1 MEVEIG
7 RGKKGRRAYGFDDI
21 AIVPSRRT
29 RDPDDVDISWNLGP
43 YRFELP
49 LLAAAMDGVV
59 SPRVAG
65 IIGNL
70 GGLAVLNLEGIFTR
84 YEDADAEL
92 ERIAQL
98 PPDQATA
105 EMQRI
110 YAAPVREDL
119 VAQRIREIKEQGVVC
134 AASLTPQ
141 RVTTYYE
148 AALEAGLDILVI
160 QGTVISAEHVS
171 TQSEPLNLKEFIRDV
186 PVPTVVGGCASYE
199 TGLHLMRTG
208 AVGVLVGVGPGAA
221 CTTRGVLGVGVPQAT
236 AISDVRGARE
246 QYMLESG
253 EYCTVIADGG
263 MRTGGDI
270 AKAVAMGADA
280 VMIGSPLARAYEA
293 PGSGYHWGMAT
304 FHPSLPRGARVK
316 TTQNGSLE
324 QILLGPA
331 HENDGTFNLMG
342 SLRTSMATC
351 GYEDLRAFHRAEV
364 MVAPAL
370 QSEGKLLQREQSI
383 GMGATTAAAAAPRNG
398 GAAHGIPVVAD
409 TPSTDPVMVAAEPT
423 PATPSA
429 DPPLS

>member
-29 RDPDDVDISWNLGP
+29 RDPDDIDITWTLGP

-59 SPRVAG
+59 SPKVAG
-65 IIGNL
+65 IIGKL
-70 GGLAVLNLEGIFTR
+70 GGLAVLNLEGIWTR
-84 YEDADAEL
+84 YEDADEQL
-92 ERIAQL
+92 ERIAKL
-98 PPDQATA
+98 PKERATV

-110 YAAPVREDL
+110 YQAPIREDL
-119 VAQRIREIKEQGVVC
+119 IAQRVREIKEQGVVC

-141 RVTTYYE
+141 RVTRYHE
-148 AALEAGLDILVI
+148 LALEAGLDIMVI

-171 TQSEPLNLKEFIRDV
+171 ETSEPLNLKEFCREV
-186 PVPTVVGGCASYE
+186 PVPVVVGGCASYS

-221 CTTRGVLGVGVPQAT
+221 CTTRGVLGIGVPQAT
-236 AISDVRGARE
+236 AIADVAAARS
-246 QYMLESG
+246 QHMLETG
-253 EYCTVIADGG
+253 EYVNVIADGG
-263 MRTGGDI
+263 MRNGGDVS
-270 AKAVAMGADA
+270 KAFACGADA

-293 PGSGYHWGMAT
+293 PGRGFHWGMAT
-304 FHPSLPRGARVK
+304 FHPSLPRGARVS
-316 TTQNGSLE
+316 TTQNGTLE

-351 GYEDLRAFHRAEV
+351 GYEDIPSFHRAEV
-364 MVAPAL
+364 MVAPSL
-370 QSEGKLLQREQSI
+370 QTEGKQLQRDQSI
-383 GMGATTAAAAAPRNG
+383 GMGATAAAAAAP
-398 GAAHGIPVVAD
+398 
-409 TPSTDPVMVAAEPT
+409 
-423 PATPSA
+423 PSA
-429 DPPLS
+429 DNVTNGEGMPEPALAGG

>member
-29 RDPDDVDISWNLGP
+29 RDPDDIDIAWTLGP
-43 YRFELP
+43 YRFDLP
-49 LLAAAMDGVV
+49 LLASAMDGVV
-59 SPRVAG
+59 SPETAG
-65 IIGNL
+65 ILGNL
-70 GGLAVLNLEGIFTR
+70 GGLAVLNLEGIWTR
-84 YEDADAEL
+84 YDDAADEL
-92 ERIAQL
+92 ERIAGQ
-98 PPDQATA
+98 PKEIATA

-110 YAAPVREDL
+110 YSEPMRADL
-119 VAQRIREIKEQGVVC
+119 VAQRIREIKDHGVVA

-141 RVTTYYE
+141 RVRDHYE
-148 AALEAGLDILVI
+148 TAIEAGLDILVI

-171 TQSEPLNLKEFIRDV
+171 TRSEPLNLKEFIREV
-186 PVPTVVGGCASYE
+186 PVPVVVGGCASYA

-221 CTTRGVLGVGVPQAT
+221 CTTRGVLGIGVPQAT
-236 AISDVRGARE
+236 AIADVAAARS
-246 QYMLESG
+246 QHMLETG
-253 EYCTVIADGG
+253 EYVKVIADGG
-263 MRTGGDI
+263 MRNGGDVS
-270 AKAVAMGADA
+270 KAFACGADA

-293 PGSGYHWGMAT
+293 PGRGYHWGMAT
-304 FHPSLPRGARVK
+304 FHPTLPRGARVQ

-351 GYEDLRAFHRAEV
+351 GYEDIPAFHKAEV

-370 QSEGKLLQREQSI
+370 QSEGKQLQRAQEI
-383 GMGATTAAAAAPRNG
+383 GMGATSAATAHPESNG
-398 GAAHGIPVVAD
+398 I
-409 TPSTDPVMVAAEPT
+409 VAAD
-423 PATPSA
+423 PA
-429 DPPLS
+429 LVE